1 MNFCLTENYY
11 DFKRMFENFEF
22 QDEKT
27 LDPFEQK
34 FKVAKKNCKAKYTTK
49 DIVYYNNKVVS
60 MKNSVLFY
68 LNHFY
73 KKMDYYKFN
82 ISIPKTLHSVIT
94 KLINSLNLRI
104 ISVICVKRSSIKSYS
119 GQLPKF
125 IGVVISCIMSVAIV

>member
-104 ISVICVKRSSIKSYS
+104 INVICV
-119 GQLPKF
+119 
-125 IGVVISCIMSVAIV
+125 